1 MLTYFRKKF
10 KDISPE
16 NQKLYQIKPQLE
28 KEIKEKHSTQ
38 NEIIL
43 KIGLLYT
50 NENKI
55 MKLMNENKKEK
66 IVEFEEL
73 AIPYIDQLYSAAL
86 KMAMNSQ
93 DAQDLVQET
102 YMKAY
107 RSFHQFKKDTNIKA
121 WLYTIL
127 TNTFINTYRKKQKT
141 LQSIDSAQINEWQI
155 NNSQSENNFGLRSA
169 ETEVLDALSDE
180 RIKQA
185 MASLS
190 KEYQLVVYFADIEG
204 YSYKEISEILDIPVG
219 TVMSRLHRA
228 RIKLRKI
235 LSDYVHEM
243 GMVK

>member
-1 MLTYFRKKF
+1 
-10 KDISPE
+10 
-16 NQKLYQIKPQLE
+16 
-28 KEIKEKHSTQ
+28 
-38 NEIIL
+38 
-43 KIGLLYT
+43 
-50 NENKI
+50 

-107 RSFHQFKKDTNIKA
+107 RSFHQYKKDTNIKA

-141 LQSIDSAQINEWQI
+141 PQSIDNAEINEWQI

-235 LSDYVHEM
+235 LSDYAHEM

>member
-1 MLTYFRKKF
+1 
-10 KDISPE
+10 
-16 NQKLYQIKPQLE
+16 
-28 KEIKEKHSTQ
+28 
-38 NEIIL
+38 
-43 KIGLLYT
+43 
-50 NENKI
+50 
-55 MKLMNENKKEK
+55 MNENKKEK

-107 RSFHQFKKDTNIKA
+107 RSFHQYKKDTNIKA

-141 LQSIDSAQINEWQI
+141 PQSIDNAEINEWQI

-235 LSDYVHEM
+235 LSDYAHEM